1 MKNKLFSFF
10 LLAVLSNNFLN
21 VKASQLSPRL
31 MKNPDILESVFD
43 FSNDLLEGQVEV
55 SSSQL
60 GINNLSL
67 LTTIADILDLQAQE
81 FAQEEVEN
89 KREHLLQLFQENVV
103 ITNVSG
109 LFDAFNHLSDL
120 ENQMLVHKI
129 WGMDSCY
136 DIEEIKSLKNI
147 LKKALKNGINS
158 LEGRVNFL
166 ESFIQVP
173 QEPGQAASS
182 MDITGAMLQFN
193 KLQLDELKLPI
204 LNEKDE
210 EAFLRHQFSTET
222 IVPSDFMQEIADVDQ
237 EQLCQACNQD
247 STAWFEHSCF
257 RQKFLFN
264 QSSSS
269 N

>member
-10 LLAVLSNNFLN
+10 LLAVLSNNFIN
-21 VKASQLSPRL
+21 VKASQLSPRSTQHL
-31 MKNPDILESVFD
+31 DTSKSVFN
-43 FSNDLLEGQVEV
+43 FSDDLLEGQVEV
-55 SSSQL
+55 SSSQP
-60 GINNLSL
+60 GINNLPL

-81 FAQEEVEN
+81 FAQEESEN
-89 KREHLLQLFQENVV
+89 KREHLLQLFQENVA

-129 WGMDSCY
+129 WGMDNYY
-136 DIEEIKSLKNI
+136 DSEEIKSLKNV

-158 LEGRVNFL
+158 LEEKVNYL

-173 QEPGQAASS
+173 QELGQAASS
-182 MDITGAMLQFN
+182 TDITGAMLQFN
-193 KLQLDELKLPI
+193 QLQLDEPTLPV
-204 LNEKDE
+204 LNEEDE

-222 IVPSDFMQEIADVDQ
+222 IVPSDFMQEIAAVDQ
-237 EQLCQACNQD
+237 EQLCQACNED
-247 STAWFEHSCF
+247 STTWFEHSCF